1 MSTLIAS
8 PARPTGSQRMR
19 GQLDLRFTAVREQTR
34 LFVAAQQ
41 PPLQVVRAFP
51 LPAGA
56 TLVHL
61 HNIAGGVLGG
71 DHLTTTIALGPQ
83 AQAQLTTTGATRIY
97 RSRDHTP
104 ATQITS
110 AQVAEGGLLEY
121 LPDATIPFAGAVYD
135 QTTRIELGP
144 DAGLCWW
151 EILAPGREA
160 YGERFAYE
168 QLRVTFDLW
177 ALGRPLALERVFVE
191 PARSSPASSARFGPY
206 AYLATCY
213 ICRVGADVARWQTLE
228 RDLAQQ
234 AATLSQVGRTI
245 WGVSTLPAHGLI
257 VRGLSTT
264 SRDLPLHL
272 PQFWATAKREL
283 YGRAPN
289 VPRKMY

>member
-1 MSTLIAS
+1 MPTAIA
-8 PARPTGSQRMR
+8 SQRMR
-19 GQLDLRFTAVREQTR
+19 GQLDLRFATARDQTQ

-61 HNIAGGVLGG
+61 HNVAGGVLGG
-71 DHLTTTIALGPQ
+71 DHLTTTIALEPQ

-110 AQVAEGGLLEY
+110 ATVAEGGLLEY

-151 EILAPGREA
+151 EILAPGRA
-160 YGERFAYE
+160 AFGERFAYE
-168 QLRVTFDLW
+168 RLRLRFDLW
-177 ALGRPLALERVFVE
+177 ALGRPLALERVLLE
-191 PARSSPASSARFGPY
+191 PEKSPPASPARFGPY

-213 ICRVGADVARWQTLE
+213 ICRVGVAAASWQALE
-228 RDLAQQ
+228 RQLAEQ

-245 WGVSTLPAHGLI
+245 WGVSPLPAHGLI

-272 PQFWATAKREL
+272 PQLWDTAKRAL

-289 VPRKMY
+289 VPRKLG